1 MLKRE
6 FAPHSFLMASSTVRE
21 HIMKKIWI
29 GLVSVL
35 MLVVWGCGSESSD
48 PTARISSFT
57 AEPSEVAP
65 GGSAVLTVKV
75 VKAAS
80 ESTGEVVS
88 EADDDDDDDTAPP
101 NAWGVDVTFRLLTA
115 NGGRLSATTQKTD
128 GSGAASVVYTAGN
141 NYSQDVVQA
150 KLENDNTASLVIK
163 KSGSI
168 AGPVISDMQASPT
181 SVTAGQQSVI
191 TIKVTDDDN
200 PAAGQYVEITISPNN
215 SGASLIIPNPY
226 TDSQGQVVATYV
238 AGSVVDEDVTD
249 TVQARVTSSGS
260 VNAVIITVSP
270 SYDEESSLLA
280 VKEKTATDEAE
291 K

>member
-1 MLKRE
+1 
-6 FAPHSFLMASSTVRE
+6 
-21 HIMKKIWI
+21 MKKIWI
-29 GLVSVL
+29 GFLSV
-35 MLVVWGCGSESSD
+35 MMMVVWGCGTENND

-80 ESTGEVVS
+80 ESTS
-88 EADDDDDDDTAPP
+88 EADDDDDDTTPP
-101 NAWGVDVTFRLLTA
+101 DAWGVDVTFRLLTA

-150 KLENDNTASLVIK
+150 KLENGNSASLVIK

-181 SVTAGQQSVI
+181 SVTAGQQSII
-191 TIKVTDDDN
+191 TIEVTDDDK
-200 PAAGQYVEITISPNN
+200 PAAGQYVEITVNPNK
-215 SGASLIIPNPY
+215 SGATLIIPNHY
-226 TDSQGQVVATYV
+226 TDAQGRVVATYV
-238 AGSVVDEDVTD
+238 AGSAVDVDVTD

-260 VNAVIITVSP
+260 VNAVIITVNP
-270 SYDEESSLLA
+270 SDDDESS
-280 VKEKTATDEAE
+280 VPSVQEKTAKDQAG

>member
-1 MLKRE
+1 
-6 FAPHSFLMASSTVRE
+6 
-21 HIMKKIWI
+21 MKKIWV
-29 GLVSVL
+29 GLLSV
-35 MLVVWGCGSESSD
+35 MVLVAWGCGTENSD

-80 ESTGEVVS
+80 ESTS
-88 EADDDDDDDTAPP
+88 EADDDDDDTTPP
-101 NAWGVDVTFRLLTA
+101 DAWGVDVTFRLLTA

-215 SGASLIIPNPY
+215 SGASLIIPNHY

>member
-1 MLKRE
+1 
-6 FAPHSFLMASSTVRE
+6 
-21 HIMKKIWI
+21 MKKIWI
-29 GLVSVL
+29 GLLSV
-35 MLVVWGCGSESSD
+35 MVLVAWGCGAENSD

-75 VKAAS
+75 VKASS
-80 ESTGEVVS
+80 ESTG

-115 NGGRLSATTQKTD
+115 NGGRLSATVQKTD
-128 GSGAASVVYTAGN
+128 GNGEASVVYTAGN

-150 KLENDNTASLVIK
+150 KLENDNMASLVIK

-181 SVTAGQQSVI
+181 SVTAGQQSII
-191 TIKVTDDDN
+191 TIEVTDDDN
-200 PAAGQYVEITISPNN
+200 PAAGQYVEITVNPNN

-238 AGSVVDEDVTD
+238 AGSTADEDVTD
-249 TVQARVTSSGS
+249 TVQAKVTSSGS

-270 SYDEESSLLA
+270 RDDDDDESSVSS
-280 VKEKTATDEAE
+280 VKEKTATEHAQ

>member
-1 MLKRE
+1 
-6 FAPHSFLMASSTVRE
+6 
-21 HIMKKIWI
+21 MKKIWI
-29 GLVSVL
+29 GLLSV
-35 MLVVWGCGSESSD
+35 MVLVAWGCGAENSD

-80 ESTGEVVS
+80 ESTGEAAG
-88 EADDDDDDDTAPP
+88 EADDDDDDDDDDTAPP
-101 NAWGVDVTFRLLTA
+101 NAWGVDVTFSLLTA
-115 NGGRLSATTQKTD
+115 NGGRLSASVQKTD
-128 GSGAASVVYTAGN
+128 GNGEASVVYTAGN

-181 SVTAGQQSVI
+181 SVTAGQQSII
-191 TIKVTDDDN
+191 TIEVTDDDN
-200 PAAGQYVEITISPNN
+200 PAAGQYVEITVNPNN

-226 TDSQGQVVATYV
+226 TDAQGQVVATYV
-238 AGSVVDEDVTD
+238 AGSTADEDVTD
-249 TVQARVTSSGS
+249 TVQAKVTSSGS

-270 SYDEESSLLA
+270 RDDDDDESSVSS
-280 VKEKTATDEAE
+280 VKEKTATEHAQ

>member
-1 MLKRE
+1 MI
-6 FAPHSFLMASSTVRE
+6 PSTTGRE
-21 HIMKKIWI
+21 HNMKKIWI
-29 GLVSVL
+29 GFLSVM
-35 MLVVWGCGSESSD
+35 MLVMWGCGTENND

-80 ESTGEVVS
+80 ESTGEATG
-88 EADDDDDDDTAPP
+88 EADDGDDDKAPP

-115 NGGRLSATTQKTD
+115 NGGRLSATVQKTD
-128 GSGAASVVYTAGN
+128 GSGEASVVYTAGN

-150 KLENDNTASLVIK
+150 KLENDNSASLVIK

-168 AGPVISDMQASPT
+168 AGPVISNMQASPT
-181 SVTAGQQSVI
+181 SVTAGQQSII
-191 TIKVTDDDN
+191 TITVTDDDK
-200 PAAGQYVEITISPNN
+200 PAAGQYVEITVNPNK
-215 SGASLIIPNPY
+215 SGATLIIPNHY
-226 TDSQGQVVATYV
+226 TDAQGQVVATYV
-238 AGSVVDEDVTD
+238 AGSVAAEDLTD

-260 VNAVIITVSP
+260 VNAVIITVNP
-270 SYDEESSLLA
+270 SDDDESS
-280 VKEKTATDEAE
+280 VPSVQEKTAKDQAG